1 MRIFPRIVRCAVS
14 AHRVPVRTGHFVDVK
29 CQTRRPV
36 KSSDEVKALLRAFAP
51 LRGLGLPSMPH
62 NPIVVLDEVGRPRPR
77 IDNDY
82 EGGMAVCV
90 GNVHTNDGFF
100 DVTLS
105 LCVNNVVR
113 GAWGAALINLELY
126 DLHVRPL
133 IARAAAKQRAAGGTA
148 RDAVRDVQ
156 AYVDGKAAREG
167 HVKPHWDVLLRW
179 ARSQEEEPDTP
190 DTLRLR
196 SNCEIQRYG
205 VGPWED
211 ESPCPSPTKRAKSP
225 LLTARDR
232 PELSF
237 NTAIKP
243 RDRSPMR
250 FPPPSK

>member
-1 MRIFPRIVRCAVS
+1 
-14 AHRVPVRTGHFVDVK
+14 
-29 CQTRRPV
+29 
-36 KSSDEVKALLRAFAP
+36 
-51 LRGLGLPSMPH
+51 
-62 NPIVVLDEVGRPRPR
+62 
-77 IDNDY
+77 
-82 EGGMAVCV
+82 MAVCV

-100 DVTLS
+100 DATLS

-196 SNCEIQRYG
+196 SNCEIRARTAS
-205 VGPWED
+205 GPGRT
-211 ESPCPSPTKRAKSP
+211 SRRARVRRVAPCPGEECSEP
-225 LLTARDR
+225 
-232 PELSF
+232 
-237 NTAIKP
+237 
-243 RDRSPMR
+243 DRSKAGLPAIMLVVLLASWGKQAAVCWS
-250 FPPPSK
+250 PPGASRNSLTRVVST